1 MLLAQW
7 IPIAGPVLDDGRSP
21 GTGAWYAVVLV
32 SISTLAGAW
41 LARRDSGRAVVWLS
55 IASAMMV
62 VMALTDLLP
71 DAWQDAVQDGVPL
84 WALGLSVVTG
94 FLVITY
100 FTRKGCAC
108 PSESGAQPAR
118 HAPGRHRRIKEA
130 VNAAMFGGMGTAAAL
145 TTHRAI
151 EGATLALTGS
161 LVVIAALM
169 VHSAS
174 EGLALAALLGIAKQR
189 LAPWL
194 VVACLSPAAG
204 VLVATFAPLP
214 DHIISLLLGTVAG
227 VLLRI
232 AVVGIRLA
240 AGQRQGGLRRR
251 HVVIA
256 VAAALLFGT
265 LLTTAR
271 ASQQQSAPRPR
282 TWPAIASGHTRCR
295 LPVLI
300 TRLR

>member
-1 MLLAQW
+1 
-7 IPIAGPVLDDGRSP
+7 
-21 GTGAWYAVVLV
+21 
-32 SISTLAGAW
+32 
-41 LARRDSGRAVVWLS
+41 
-55 IASAMMV
+55 MMM

-71 DAWQDAVQDGVPL
+71 DAWQDAVEDGVPL
-84 WALGLSVVTG
+84 WALGVSVATG

-108 PSESGAQPAR
+108 PSDTAAKAPRR
-118 HAPGRHRRIKEA
+118 HAPGRHRRLKEA

-145 TTHRAI
+145 TLHRAI

-161 LVVIAALM
+161 VVVVLALM

-174 EGLALAALLGIAKQR
+174 EGLALAALLDMARQR

-204 VLVATFAPLP
+204 VLVAELSPLP
-214 DHIISLLLGTVAG
+214 EHVIPLLLGTVAG

-232 AVVGIRLA
+232 AVVGVRLA
-240 AGQRQGGLRRR
+240 AAQRQGGLRRR
-251 HVVIA
+251 HVAVA
-256 VAAALLFGT
+256 VAAAVALGT

-271 ASQQQSAPRPR
+271 AVQGQA
-282 TWPAIASGHTRCR
+282 ASRAHRVGHEQ
-295 LPVLI
+295 
-300 TRLR
+300 LR